1 MRTDALSPRG
11 SPAARLASAVS
22 IGLLVYASLFPNTG
36 WLHAGVSPF
45 AWISAPFP
53 RYWTAAEILFN
64 VLVYIPVGALLVW
77 AVRPLLVGVGAVVVS
92 SLVAAILSFSMEC
105 LQTFIAARVA
115 SNVDFAA
122 NSLGGFVGAVTA
134 AASARRLI
142 DAGWRAHWGDS
153 ILKPGTQASVVIA
166 AMWILVQI
174 PPQAM
179 LFGTGNIMAL
189 VPEAVMRLEALL
201 PMWSLPS
208 PAWRARGEQ
217 WCTTL
222 AILGVTMLV
231 MHCLRPLRWRA
242 VLVPVFIMVA
252 LAVKVAS
259 QPLTPPG
266 GPTTFA
272 WFTPGAIRGLVV
284 GIAVAMACAYASPP
298 WQRRLAITALAG
310 QLLIVNLFPPD
321 PYFLSSVATGY
332 TGLLH
337 MGSLAHELAAIWPIV
352 AMGWMLFGVGS
363 RIIARSAHPK
373 GERISDACRPDHQ
386 PHHQ

>member
-1 MRTDALSPRG
+1 MRADALPPRG
-11 SPAARLASAVS
+11 SPAARLALAVS

-36 WLHAGVSPF
+36 WFHTGVSPF

-64 VLVYIPVGALLVW
+64 VLVYIPVGALLFW
-77 AVRPLLVGVGAVVVS
+77 SVRPLLVGAGAIAVS
-92 SLVAAILSFSMEC
+92 TLIAAALSFSMEC

-115 SNVDFAA
+115 SNIDFAA
-122 NSLGGFVGAVTA
+122 NSLGGLAGAVMGA
-134 AASARRLI
+134 ATARRLI
-142 DAGWRAHWGDS
+142 DAGWRAHWGDN
-153 ILKPGTQASVVIA
+153 ILKPGTQASVIIA
-166 AMWILVQI
+166 AMWLLVQI

-189 VPEAVMRLEALL
+189 VPDAVMRLEALL

-208 PAWRARGEQ
+208 PIWRSRAEQ
-217 WCTTL
+217 WCTML

-242 VLVPVFIMVA
+242 VLVPLVIMAA
-252 LAVKVAS
+252 LGIKIAA
-259 QPLTPPG
+259 QPLAPPG
-266 GPTTFA
+266 GPATFA
-272 WFTPGAIRGLVV
+272 WLTPGAVRGLAA
-284 GIAVAMACAYASPP
+284 GIALGMLCAYAPPP
-298 WQRRLAITALAG
+298 WQRRVAVTALAG
-310 QLLIVNLFPPD
+310 QVLIVNIFPPD

-337 MGSLAHELAAIWPIV
+337 MDSLAHELAAIWPIV
-352 AMGWMLFGVGS
+352 AIGWMLTGVGS

-373 GERISDACRPDHQ
+373 GERISDACRPDRQ
-386 PHHQ
+386 PHHR

>member
-1 MRTDALSPRG
+1 MRTDALPPRG
-11 SPAARLASAVS
+11 SPAARLALAVS

-53 RYWTAAEILFN
+53 RYWTANEILFN
-64 VLVYIPVGALLVW
+64 VLVYIPVGALLFW
-77 AVRPLLVGVGAVVVS
+77 SVRPLLVGAGAIA
-92 SLVAAILSFSMEC
+92 VATLIAAMLSFSMES

-115 SNVDFAA
+115 SNIDFAA
-122 NSLGGFVGAVTA
+122 NSLGGLAGAFVA

-142 DAGWRAHWGDS
+142 DTGWRAHWGDT

-166 AMWILVQI
+166 AMWLLVQI

-179 LFGTGNIMAL
+179 LFGTGNILAL
-189 VPEAVMRLEALL
+189 VPDAVMRLEALL

-242 VLVPVFIMVA
+242 LLVPLLVMVA
-252 LAVKVAS
+252 LGIKVAA
-259 QPLTPPG
+259 QPLAPPG
-266 GPTTFA
+266 GPATFA
-272 WFTPGAIRGLVV
+272 WLTPGATSGLVM
-284 GIAVAMACAYASPP
+284 GIA
-298 WQRRLAITALAG
+298 L
-310 QLLIVNLFPPD
+310 
-321 PYFLSSVATGY
+321 
-332 TGLLH
+332 
-337 MGSLAHELAAIWPIV
+337 
-352 AMGWMLFGVGS
+352 AMG
-363 RIIARSAHPK
+363 
-373 GERISDACRPDHQ
+373 
-386 PHHQ
+386 